1 MKRICLLLLFVTSA
15 CISTM
20 PPAMAKKVTV
30 SISGSIHH
38 PARRIPAMQI
48 CAVNMGSNKKTC
60 VKTKGDYQVYKISKL
75 PAGEYQIRAF
85 AGSYPN
91 NGGYM
96 QQVQCIQAPCDP
108 VPGNISLAAGE
119 SFEKADISFQMPGP
133 PSSNVRKN

>member
-1 MKRICLLLLFVTSA
+1 MKPLCLLLLFVTSA
-15 CISTM
+15 CIFTI
-20 PPAMAKKVTV
+20 PPAFAKKLTG
-30 SISGSIHH
+30 SISGTTHH

-60 VKTKGDYQVYKISKL
+60 VKTKADHQVYKISKL

-96 QQVQCIQAPCDP
+96 RQVQCIKAPCDP
-108 VPGNISLAAGE
+108 VPGNISLAAGD
-119 SFEKADISFQMPGP
+119 SFEKADISFQI
-133 PSSNVRKN
+133 PSPSTQMEKNN